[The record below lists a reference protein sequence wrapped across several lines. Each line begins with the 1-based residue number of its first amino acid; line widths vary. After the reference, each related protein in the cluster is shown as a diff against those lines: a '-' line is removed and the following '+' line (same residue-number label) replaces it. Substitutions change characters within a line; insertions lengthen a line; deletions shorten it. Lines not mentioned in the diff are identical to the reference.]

1 MIIARPVTDLGGG
14 LAAAPGAPVTPSS
27 PSSAAHE
34 SLARLRA
41 QLEGVLVGKPHQV
54 RLTLTA
60 LLARGHL
67 LVEDVPGVGK
77 TTLAQGLARSLG
89 CTFQR
94 IQFTSD
100 LLPSDILG
108 INVWSTQAGTFEF
121 KPGPLFAH
129 IVLADEINRTNPKT
143 QSCLLEAMNEAQV
156 TLDHQTY
163 PLPRPFMVIATQ
175 NPLEYHGTHPLP
187 ESQMDRFLM
196 RIHIGYPAAEAER
209 QIVTGEAGGIVPD
222 LPVVLAAGEVCRLQE
237 TVERVRVDPALVE
250 YLLGIVQATRT
261 SDAFA
266 LGASPRA
273 ARALFRAAQAA
284 ALLAGRA
291 YCVPDDVKGLAV
303 PVLAHRLLPSAR
315 GEAAGGPEPA
325 LTALL

>member
-1 MIIARPVTDLGGG
+1 M
-14 LAAAPGAPVTPSS
+14 TPSPS
-27 PSSAAHE
+27 PVPSE
-34 SLARLRA
+34 TLARLRT
-41 QLEGVLVGKPHQV
+41 QLEGVLVGKPDQV
-54 RLTLTA
+54 RLALIA

-67 LVEDVPGVGK
+67 LIEDVPGVGK

-108 INVWSTQAGTFEF
+108 VNIFNAQAGTFEF
-121 KPGPLFAH
+121 RPGPLFAH
-129 IVLADEINRTNPKT
+129 IVLADEINRTSPKT

-156 TLDHQTY
+156 SLDHQTH

-196 RIHIGYPAAEAER
+196 RIQIGYPAAEAER
-209 QIVTGEAGGIVPD
+209 RIVTGEAGGVLPD
-222 LPVVLAAGEVCRLQE
+222 LPPVLSAAEVCRLQE
-237 TVERVRVDPALVE
+237 TAERVQVDPA
-250 YLLGIVQATRT
+250 IVGYVMTIAQATRS

-284 ALLAGRA
+284 ALLAGRS
-291 YCVPDDVKGLAV
+291 YCFPDDVKGLV
-303 PVLAHRLLPSAR
+303 IPVLAHRLLPSAR
-315 GEAAGGPEPA
+315 GEAGGGAGPA
-325 LTALL
+325 LTALLEEIPVP